1 MSADRTDVRI
11 VGTLE
16 AVSGAQRGAFGA
28 DGVLGRGNGDSPL
41 QTASVTGSAGQEAGG
56 PRNADLGVGDPRG
69 YEVRC
74 PHCHALQF
82 LARERWECVP
92 IDQATVAIKCWRRTC
107 KMVLGLRPVEGSKL
121 KVEGCND

>member
-16 AVSGAQRGAFGA
+16 AVSGAQRGALGA
-28 DGVLGRGNGDSPL
+28 DGVLGRAIRESPL
-41 QTASVTGSAGQEAGG
+41 QAASVTGSAGQEAGG

-82 LARERWECVP
+82 LARERWECVA